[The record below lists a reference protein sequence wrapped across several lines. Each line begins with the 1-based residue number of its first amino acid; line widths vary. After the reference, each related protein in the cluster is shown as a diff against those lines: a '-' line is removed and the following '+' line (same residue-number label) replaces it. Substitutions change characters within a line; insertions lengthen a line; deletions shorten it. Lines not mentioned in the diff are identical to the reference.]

1 VTPKD
6 ALQLC
11 IELIKALAWPLV
23 TLTGLLVFRTEL
35 KALLRRIKG
44 GKFFGQEVSLGE
56 DLDRLESKTTEA
68 ETAVP
73 PLALSAGTEPAEEAH
88 ARSRDE
94 VLVALASSMPV
105 GALVQLSS
113 RIERQARELLVASG
127 KLSTKRV
134 LSLTPMIAMLRRGN
148 AIPEEVLQS
157 LEQFTEVR
165 NKIVHG
171 QGVPQA
177 DVERTVVSGLRLL
190 ELLSKLPRGAHVV
203 REVGLALS
211 SDPEGTTPLPGVTG
225 VRVETAQHPG
235 SAPGVLQ
242 VLPTRKTFEVG
253 QRVSWEWDLD
263 ETFGPAWVRDPAT
276 QTWVRAWK
284 ESAAFT
290 GQPLASVRDAA

>member
-6 ALQLC
+6 ALQLG
-11 IELIKALAWPLV
+11 IELVKALAWPLV
-23 TLTGLLVFRTEL
+23 TLTGLLVFRAEL

-73 PLALSAGTEPAEEAH
+73 PLALDAGSEPAEAQ
-88 ARSRDE
+88 ARLRDE

-127 KLSTKRV
+127 KLSSKRV

-148 AIPEEVLQS
+148 AVPEEVLQS

-171 QGVPQA
+171 QGAPQA
-177 DVERTVVSGLRLL
+177 DVERTVASGLRLL

-203 REVGLALS
+203 REVGLALY
-211 SDPEGTTPLPGVTG
+211 SDPEGKAPLTGVTG
-225 VRVETAQHPG
+225 VRIETTPHPG
-235 SAPGVLQ
+235 SAPGAFQ
-242 VLPTRKTFEVG
+242 VLPTRKAFEVG
-253 QRVSWEWDLD
+253 QTVSWAWDLD
-263 ETFGPAWVRDPAT
+263 ETYGPAWVRDPAT
-276 QTWVRAWK
+276 QKLVRAWK

-290 GQPLASVRDAA
+290 GQPLAEARDAA

>member
-6 ALQLC
+6 ALQLS
-11 IELIKALAWPLV
+11 IELVKALAWPLV
-23 TLTGLLVFRTEL
+23 TLTGLLVFRLEL
-35 KALLRRIKG
+35 KALIRRIKG
-44 GKFFGQEVSLGE
+44 GKFFGQEVSLGD

-73 PLALSAGTEPAEEAH
+73 PRSLSAGTEPGDEH
-88 ARSRDE
+88 ARPRDE

-113 RIERQARELLVASG
+113 RIEQQARELLVASG
-127 KLSTKRV
+127 KLSSKRV
-134 LSLTPMIAMLRRGN
+134 LSLTPMIAMLRRGK
-148 AIPEEVLQS
+148 AVPEEVLQS
-157 LEQFTEVR
+157 MEQFTDVR

-171 QGVPQA
+171 RGAPHA

-190 ELLSKLPRGAHVV
+190 ELLSSLPRGVHVV
-203 REVGLALS
+203 REVGLALY
-211 SDPEGTTPLPGVTG
+211 SDPEGMTQIPGVTG
-225 VRVETAQHPG
+225 VRIETAQHPG

-242 VLPTRKTFEVG
+242 VLPTRRSYEVG

-263 ETFGPAWVRDPAT
+263 ETYGPTWFRDPAT
-276 QTWVRAWK
+276 QKLLRAWK

-290 GQPLASVRDAA
+290 GLPLESALNAA